1 MGKNKNYPQ
10 EVRNMGFYLGSA
22 APKAL
27 YRSQVKSPY
36 FVDKSIV
43 LKDLFKVMETESKHI
58 CITRPRRFGQTQ
70 GRMMKSIHILNI
82 TWMMSEMILH

>member
-10 EVRNMGFYLGSA
+10 EVRNMGFYLGSIA
-22 APKAL
+22 
-27 YRSQVKSPY
+27 
-36 FVDKSIV
+36 
-43 LKDLFKVMETESKHI
+43 
-58 CITRPRRFGQTQ
+58 RPRRFGQTQ